1 VSNPETKIYYYLY
14 EVTNLVNGRT
24 YIGQHITDDLEDGY
38 LGSGKALK
46 FAIKK
51 YGRDKFKKEILLFA
65 RNEKAL
71 NILEMMAVTPE
82 FCALK
87 SNYNLKEG
95 GNSGR
100 PNPEIREKMRQK
112 KLGANNPNYG
122 KPKTE
127 EWIAKVREANTGKK
141 RSQEARLKISLA
153 CLGRRHT
160 EEAKRKIG
168 EASSALIRTAGH
180 KKRIG
185 DANARS
191 FPDVYN
197 IHTGEECRN
206 NFNLSEFCRQ
216 KGANSSGM
224 FNVFS
229 GKYKQHK
236 GWILLK
242 KSAIDKFV
250 QM

>member
-14 EVTNLVNGRT
+14 EVTNLVNGKT

-46 FAIKK
+46 SAIKK

-65 RNEKAL
+65 RNEQAL

-112 KLGANNPNYG
+112 KLGARNHNYG

-127 EWIAKVREANTGKK
+127 EWKAKVSAANTGKK

-168 EASSALIRTAGH
+168 VASAARKRTEEN
-180 KKRIG
+180 KRKIG
-185 DANARS
+185 DANARP

-197 IHTGEECRN
+197 IHTGEECRS

-216 KGANSSGM
+216 KKVTPSAMSRMIAGEQ
-224 FNVFS
+224 
-229 GKYKQHK
+229 KQHK
-236 GWILLK
+236 GWMLIVN
-242 KSAIDKFV
+242 STIDKK
-250 QM
+250 

>member
-14 EVTNLVNGRT
+14 EVTNLVNGKT

-46 FAIKK
+46 SAIKK

-65 RNEKAL
+65 RNEQAL

-127 EWIAKVREANTGKK
+127 EWIAKIKAANTGRKASK
-141 RSQEARLKISLA
+141 ETKLKMSMA
-153 CLGRRHT
+153 SLGRRHT

-180 KKRIG
+180 KRKIG
-185 DANARS
+185 DANARP

-216 KGANSSGM
+216 KGVNSSGM
-224 FNVFS
+224 FKVFS

-236 GWILLK
+236 GWALLEN
-242 KSAIDKFV
+242 SAIDKFV

>member
-1 VSNPETKIYYYLY
+1 VSNPEVKIYYYLY
-14 EVTNLVNGRT
+14 EVTNLLNGKT

-46 FAIKK
+46 SAIKK

-65 RNEKAL
+65 RNERAL

-112 KLGANNPNYG
+112 KLGARNHNYG

-127 EWIAKVREANTGKK
+127 EWKAKVRAAQKGRVASKET
-141 RSQEARLKISLA
+141 RLKMSLA
-153 CLGRRHT
+153 GLGRRHT
-160 EEAKRKIG
+160 EDAKKRIGIASALRPRRESTKRK
-168 EASSALIRTAGH
+168 
-180 KKRIG
+180 IG
-185 DANARS
+185 DANARP

-216 KGANSSGM
+216 KGVNSSGM

-229 GKYKQHK
+229 GKYKQHN
-236 GWILLK
+236 GWALIEN
-242 KSAIDKFV
+242 STIDKK
-250 QM
+250 

>member
-1 VSNPETKIYYYLY
+1 MNPETKIYYYLY
-14 EVTNLVNGRT
+14 EVTNLVNGKT

-46 FAIKK
+46 SAIKK

-65 RNEKAL
+65 QNEQAL

-82 FCALK
+82 FCARK
-87 SNYNLKEG
+87 DNYNLKEG
-95 GNSGR
+95 GSGGR
-100 PNPEIREKMRQK
+100 PNPEIREKMRKK
-112 KLGANNPNYG
+112 KLGTNNPNYG

-127 EWIAKVREANTGKK
+127 EWKAKVRAANTGKVIS
-141 RSQEARLKISLA
+141 RETRLKMSLA
-153 CLGRRHT
+153 GLGRKHT
-160 EEAKRKIG
+160 KETKKRIGIASALRPRKESTKRK
-168 EASSALIRTAGH
+168 
-180 KKRIG
+180 IG

-191 FPDVYN
+191 FPDVFN

-229 GKYKQHK
+229 GKYKQHN
-236 GWILLK
+236 GWALIEN
-242 KSAIDKFV
+242 STIDKK
-250 QM
+250 

>member
-1 VSNPETKIYYYLY
+1 VNPETKVYYYLY
-14 EVTNLVNGRT
+14 EVTNLVNGKT

-46 FAIKK
+46 SAIKK
-51 YGRDKFKKEILLFA
+51 YGRENFERQILLFV
-65 RNEKAL
+65 RNQQAL

-82 FCALK
+82 FCARK
-87 SNYNLKEG
+87 DNYNLKEG

-127 EWIAKVREANTGKK
+127 EWIAKVREANKGKK

-153 CLGRRHT
+153 CLGRKHT
-160 EEAKRKIG
+160 EDTKRKIG
-168 EASSALIRTAGH
+168 IASAARKRTEEN
-180 KKRIG
+180 KRKIG

-197 IHTGEECRN
+197 IHTGEQCRN

-216 KGANSSGM
+216 KGVNSSGM

-236 GWILLK
+236 GWSLLEN
-242 KSAIDKFV
+242 STIDKK
-250 QM
+250 

>member
-46 FAIKK
+46 SAIKK

-65 RNEKAL
+65 RNEQAL

-82 FCALK
+82 FCAK
-87 SNYNLKEG
+87 KDNYNLKEG

-112 KLGANNPNYG
+112 KLGARNHNYG

-127 EWIAKVREANTGKK
+127 EWKAKVSAAHKGKIVSKETRLKLSIAK
-141 RSQEARLKISLA
+141 
-153 CLGRRHT
+153 LGFKHT
-160 EEAKRKIG
+160 EETKRRIGIASAARPRTEENKRK
-168 EASSALIRTAGH
+168 
-180 KKRIG
+180 IG
-185 DANARS
+185 DANAQS

-197 IHTGEECRN
+197 MYTGEECRN

-216 KGANSSGM
+216 KKIHPAGL
-224 FNVFS
+224 FNVIR

-236 GWILLK
+236 GWALIVN
-242 KSAIDKFV
+242 STIDKK
-250 QM
+250 

>member
-1 VSNPETKIYYYLY
+1 MSNPETKIYYYLY
-14 EVTNLVNGRT
+14 EVTNLVNGKT

-46 FAIKK
+46 SAIKK

-65 RNEKAL
+65 RNEQAL

-112 KLGANNPNYG
+112 KLGARNHNYG

-127 EWIAKVREANTGKK
+127 EWKAKVSAAHKGRIASKET
-141 RSQEARLKISLA
+141 RLKISLA
-153 CLGRRHT
+153 GLGRKHT

-168 EASSALIRTAGH
+168 IGAASWRRTEKH
-180 KKRIG
+180 KRKIG
-185 DANARS
+185 DANAKS

-216 KGANSSGM
+216 KDIHPAGLIR
-224 FNVFS
+224 VFR
-229 GKYKQHK
+229 GKWKQHK
-236 GWILLK
+236 GWALLQN
-242 KSAIDKFV
+242 SSIDNLAEL
-250 QM
+250 

>member
-1 VSNPETKIYYYLY
+1 VSNPKTKVYYYLY

-46 FAIKK
+46 SAIKK
-51 YGRDKFKKEILLFA
+51 YGRDRFKKEILLFA

-71 NILEMMAVTPE
+71 NVLEMMAVTPE
-82 FCALK
+82 FCARK
-87 SNYNLKEG
+87 DNYNLKEG

-112 KLGANNPNYG
+112 KLGARNHNYG

-127 EWIAKVREANTGKK
+127 EWKAKVSAAHNGRVVSKET
-141 RSQEARLKISLA
+141 RLKMSLA
-153 CLGRRHT
+153 GLGRKHT
-160 EEAKRKIG
+160 EEAKKRIGIASALRLRSESTKRKIG
-168 EASSALIRTAGH
+168 DS
-180 KKRIG
+180 
-185 DANARS
+185 NARS

-216 KGANSSGM
+216 KGVNSSGM

-229 GKYKQHK
+229 GKYKQHN
-236 GWILLK
+236 GWSLIVN
-242 KSAIDKFV
+242 STIDKR
-250 QM
+250 

>member
-1 VSNPETKIYYYLY
+1 VSNPEVKIYYYLY
-14 EVTNLVNGRT
+14 EVTNLLNGKT

-46 FAIKK
+46 SAIKK

-65 RNEKAL
+65 RNERAL

-112 KLGANNPNYG
+112 KLGARNHNYG

-127 EWIAKVREANTGKK
+127 EWKAKVRAAQKGRVASKET
-141 RSQEARLKISLA
+141 RLKMSLA
-153 CLGRRHT
+153 GLGRRHT
-160 EEAKRKIG
+160 EDAKKRIGIASALRPRRESTKRKIG
-168 EASSALIRTAGH
+168 DT
-180 KKRIG
+180 
-185 DANARS
+185 NARP

-216 KGANSSGM
+216 KGVNSSGM

-229 GKYKQHK
+229 GKYKQHN
-236 GWILLK
+236 GWALIEN
-242 KSAIDKFV
+242 STIDKK
-250 QM
+250 

>member
-1 VSNPETKIYYYLY
+1 MSNPETKVYYYLY
-14 EVTNLVNGRT
+14 EVTNLVNEKT
-24 YIGQHITDDLEDGY
+24 YIGQHITDNLEDGY

-46 FAIKK
+46 SAIKK
-51 YGRDKFKKEILLFA
+51 YGKDKFKKEVLLFA

-100 PNPEIREKMRQK
+100 PNPEIREKMRRK

-127 EWIAKVREANTGKK
+127 EWKAKVRAANTGKK
-141 RSQEARLKISLA
+141 RSQEAKLRISLA

-180 KKRIG
+180 KRKIG
-185 DANARS
+185 NANARP
-191 FPDVYN
+191 FPDIYN
-197 IHTGEECRN
+197 MHTGEECRN

-216 KGANSSGM
+216 KRVTPSAMSKM
-224 FNVFS
+224 FA
-229 GKYKQHK
+229 GKQAQHK
-236 GWILLK
+236 GWKLLEN
-242 KSAIDKFV
+242 SSIDNLTV
-250 QM
+250 S

>member
-1 VSNPETKIYYYLY
+1 MNPETKIYYYLY
-14 EVTNLVNGRT
+14 EVTNLVNEKT

-38 LGSGKALK
+38 FGSGKALK
-46 FAIKK
+46 SAIKK

-65 RNEKAL
+65 RNQQAL

-82 FCALK
+82 FCARK
-87 SNYNLKEG
+87 DNYNMKEG

-112 KLGANNPNYG
+112 KLGARNHNYG

-127 EWIAKVREANTGKK
+127 KWKAKVSAAQKGKIVSKETRLKLSIAK
-141 RSQEARLKISLA
+141 
-153 CLGRRHT
+153 LGFKHT
-160 EEAKRKIG
+160 EETKRKIG
-168 EASSALIRTAGH
+168 IASAARPRTEEN
-180 KKRIG
+180 KRKIG
-185 DANARS
+185 DANARP

-216 KGANSSGM
+216 KKIYPAGL
-224 FNVFS
+224 FRVIR
-229 GKYKQHK
+229 GKWQQHK
-236 GWILLK
+236 GWALLEN
-242 KSAIDKFV
+242 SSIDNLTV
-250 QM
+250 S

>member
-1 VSNPETKIYYYLY
+1 VKPETKIYYYLY
-14 EVTNLVNGRT
+14 EVTNLVNGKT

-46 FAIKK
+46 SAIKK
-51 YGRDKFKKEILLFA
+51 YGRDKFKKEIPLFA

-127 EWIAKVREANTGKK
+127 EWKAKVRAAQKGRVASKET
-141 RSQEARLKISLA
+141 RLKMSLA
-153 CLGRRHT
+153 GLGRRHT
-160 EEAKRKIG
+160 EDAKKRIGIASALRPRRESTKRK
-168 EASSALIRTAGH
+168 
-180 KKRIG
+180 IG
-185 DANARS
+185 DANARP

-216 KGANSSGM
+216 KGVNSSGM

-229 GKYKQHK
+229 GKYKQHN
-236 GWILLK
+236 GWALIEN
-242 KSAIDKFV
+242 STIDKK
-250 QM
+250 